1 MEASPSDNLNREDD
15 RLLFAEET
23 EDRAAIQDYHERPWK
38 VLIVDDEEE
47 VHKIT
52 KLALKELTFENKP
65 LRFLS
70 AYSGKEAKQLIEAHP
85 DMAIVLLDVVM
96 ETENSGLDVVE
107 YIRNVLGNQMVRIIL
122 RTGQPGRLQEN
133 LIVLKYDINDYR
145 TKTELTVQK
154 LFTTV
159 VTSLR
164 TFSVLIGMI

>member
-1 MEASPSDNLNREDD
+1 MEASQSDRFNRDDD

-23 EDRAAIQDYHERPWK
+23 EDRSVAQDYDERPWK
-38 VLIVDDEEE
+38 VLIVDDDEE

-52 KLALKELTFENKP
+52 KLALKELTFEDKP

-70 AYSGKEAKQLIEAHP
+70 AYSGKEAQELIAAHP
-85 DMAIVLLDVVM
+85 DLAIVLLDVVM
-96 ETENSGLDVVE
+96 ETENSGLEVVE
-107 YIRNVLGNQMVRIIL
+107 YIRNILGNQLVRIIL

-164 TFSVLIGMI
+164 TFSVLIGMT

>member
-1 MEASPSDNLNREDD
+1 MEANQSKDFDREDD
-15 RLLFAEET
+15 RILFAKET
-23 EDRAAIQDYHERPWK
+23 EDSDAIQDLDERPWK

-52 KLALKELTFENKP
+52 TLALQDLTFEGKP

-70 AYSGKEAKQLIEAHP
+70 AYSGEEAKQLIRAHP
-85 DMAIVLLDVVM
+85 DTAIVLLDVVM
-96 ETENSGLDVVE
+96 ETENSGLEVVE
-107 YIRNVLGNQMVRIIL
+107 YIRNILGNQLVRIIL

-164 TFSVLIGMI
+164 TFSVLIGIS